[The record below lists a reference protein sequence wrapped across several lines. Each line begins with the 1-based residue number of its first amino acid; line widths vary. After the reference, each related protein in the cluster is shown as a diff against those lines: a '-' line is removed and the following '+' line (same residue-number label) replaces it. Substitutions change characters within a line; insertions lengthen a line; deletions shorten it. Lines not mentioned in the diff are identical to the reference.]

1 MVKIKML
8 IFVLFPFLLQGQSFT
23 LSTCDNL
30 DQKVAFAHIEN
41 LSTGGMAVS
50 NEEGNFEIA
59 LKSVNDK
66 VRISH
71 ISYKTIEIA
80 ASDLNLQ
87 KGVCLVEQSYFLSE
101 VTVRA
106 MTEFELLRK
115 AIANTESKQLNAIKL
130 NGYYKEF
137 VTTDGEYTKF
147 CDGAIGYYINKS
159 KDNVE
164 IQGEV
169 FESRAFSLPASD
181 EVDIDLVSPI
191 DFKKSLE
198 YYYPSNIGRFIKS
211 GADKNYV
218 YELLE
223 SEGEF
228 LIKSMPQEDSEV
240 YYSGLVSINKSDTTI
255 TKVSFTIVP
264 ERSHLVKTIN
274 AVVVKLDFTTVD
286 ANVIYAKSKTGYIY
300 PLYLRLNFGVHLYNK
315 KSFDQ
320 NNTFISDLQ
329 IYEVPQDQSP
339 IAKSEVFRKKSL
351 YKRETEYKSE
361 YWKNRNLIFLTA
373 AELKIISGFD
383 N

>member
-1 MVKIKML
+1 
-8 IFVLFPFLLQGQSFT
+8 
-23 LSTCDNL
+23 
-30 DQKVAFAHIEN
+30 
-41 LSTGGMAVS
+41 
-50 NEEGNFEIA
+50 
-59 LKSVNDK
+59 
-66 VRISH
+66 
-71 ISYKTIEIA
+71 
-80 ASDLNLQ
+80 
-87 KGVCLVEQSYFLSE
+87 
-101 VTVRA
+101 
-106 MTEFELLRK
+106 
-115 AIANTESKQLNAIKL
+115 
-130 NGYYKEF
+130 
-137 VTTDGEYTKF
+137 
-147 CDGAIGYYINKS
+147 
-159 KDNVE
+159 
-164 IQGEV
+164 
-169 FESRAFSLPASD
+169 
-181 EVDIDLVSPI
+181 
-191 DFKKSLE
+191 
-198 YYYPSNIGRFIKS
+198 
-211 GADKNYV
+211 
-218 YELLE
+218 
-223 SEGEF
+223 
-228 LIKSMPQEDSEV
+228 MPQEDSEV